1 MPSVSVVITTH
12 NRVQLLQRAIESARQ
27 AGSNFELQA
36 GANFE
41 RQAGSNLERHAGS
54 DLAGSDLSSSDL
66 SGSNLAGA
74 ELEIIVVD
82 DCSTDGTPEFCSK
95 LPDIR
100 YVRLSSN
107 RGLAYARNVGIAES
121 SAEFI
126 AFLDDDDLRLP
137 GSLAKQLRVLQA
149 ADRTTADPQAD
160 DRGTIDPATDHRTAF
175 CYGQALIGDAR
186 RQLPT
191 GEIYPTTLPQ
201 GDIFWNLLEHNFIP
215 MPSVLARK
223 SCLLEAGC
231 FNTDLNLIEDWDMW
245 LRLSEHFLVAAVE
258 EPVAIH
264 RKASAESNQMCSNPA
279 ELCKQALRVQQM
291 ALNRPRAQA
300 APAAKRR
307 YVRRKFRNRAYEI
320 LMTEAT
326 NSIHVGDSKSARANL
341 LDAFR
346 FRPLRTLASGRLP
359 WLLAPLR

>member
-1 MPSVSVVITTH
+1 MPSVSVVITTY

-27 AGSNFELQA
+27 AGSD
-36 GANFE
+36 
-41 RQAGSNLERHAGS
+41 LEV
-54 DLAGSDLSSSDL
+54 
-66 SGSNLAGA
+66 
-74 ELEIIVVD
+74 IVVD
-82 DCSTDGTPEFCSK
+82 DCSTDDTPEVCAK
-95 LPDIR
+95 LSNIR

-107 RGLAYARNVGIAES
+107 HGLAYARNVGISAS
-121 SAEFI
+121 SSEFI
-126 AFLDDDDLRLP
+126 AFLDDDDLRLTR
-137 GSLAKQLRVLQA
+137 SLGKQLQVL
-149 ADRTTADPQAD
+149 TAD
-160 DRGTIDPATDHRTAF
+160 HRYAF
-175 CYGQALIGDAR
+175 CYGQTLIGDAR

-191 GEIYPTTLPQ
+191 GEIYPIALPQ
-201 GDIFWNLLEHNFIP
+201 GDIFWNLLEDNFIP

-223 SCLLEAGC
+223 SSLLEAGG

-264 RKASAESNQMCSNPA
+264 RKASAESNQMCSNSA
-279 ELCKQALRVQQM
+279 ELCKHASRVQHM

-300 APAAKRR
+300 AAAAKRR

-326 NSIHVGDSKSARANL
+326 NSIHEGDSNSARANL

-346 FRPLRTLASGRLP
+346 FRPFRTLASGRLP
-359 WLLAPLR
+359 WLLFALR